1 MVKILF
7 VAFNDVHNASSPF
20 QMKVRGS
27 YSHLLTLC
35 LQIRNKKH
43 GSININIKFYHF
55 LSIYKLGFWN
65 KL

>member
-20 QMKVRGS
+20 QMKLRVS
-27 YSHLLTLC
+27 YSHLLIKVL
-35 LQIRNKKH
+35 IK
-43 GSININIKFYHF
+43 IKFHHF